1 MTETKDLIIITAS
14 CGKNLELSEKFLEK
28 SNELKIS
35 SEILDLT
42 TLNIPLFN
50 PRIHSKENIPNEIK
64 ELKKKLFK
72 IEKWVICAPE
82 YNGSIPPI
90 LSNFIAW
97 LSISGDDF
105 RNLFN
110 GQPIA
115 IATFSGGIGLELL
128 TSLRI
133 QLVHLGSQV
142 LGRQLLSS
150 YSKPIETKTC
160 LLYTSP
166 SPRDRTRSRMP
177 SSA

>member
-1 MTETKDLIIITAS
+1 MTIKSNLIIIS
-14 CGKNLELSEKFLEK
+14 SSNGKNLELSKKFEEK

-42 TLNIPLFN
+42 ELDIPLYN
-50 PRIHSKENIPNEIK
+50 PRIHSKTEIPSKIIS
-64 ELKKKLFK
+64 LKKKLFQA
-72 IEKWVICAPE
+72 EKWVICAPE

-115 IATFSGGIGLELL
+115 IATFSGGPGIELI

-133 QLVHLGSQV
+133 QLAHLGSQV
-142 LGRQLLSS
+142 VGRHLSS
-150 YSKPIETKTC
+150 NYSKPADEKSIEDILKR
-160 LLYTSP
+160 LMQMNRLIL
-166 SPRDRTRSRMP
+166 DK
-177 SSA
+177 

>member
-1 MTETKDLIIITAS
+1 MGNDSNLIIISAS
-14 CGKNLELSEKFLEK
+14 SGKNLELSNDFQKK
-28 SNELKIS
+28 SQELNIS

-42 TLNIPLFN
+42 TLDIPLYN
-50 PRIHSKENIPNEIK
+50 PRIHSNKDIPDVVNLIK
-64 ELKKKLFK
+64 EKLFA
-72 IEKWVICAPE
+72 IDKWIICAPE

-115 IATFSGGIGLELL
+115 IATFSGGPGIELI

-133 QLVHLGSQV
+133 QLAHLGSQV
-142 LGRQLLSS
+142 VGRHLSS
-150 YSKPIETKTC
+150 NYSKPADENTIEDIIKRLMQMNRLTLSK
-160 LLYTSP
+160 
-166 SPRDRTRSRMP
+166 
-177 SSA
+177 

>member
-1 MTETKDLIIITAS
+1 MTSKNDLIIIS
-14 CGKNLELSEKFLEK
+14 SSNGKNLELSKKFLEK

-42 TLNIPLFN
+42 KLNIPLYN
-50 PRIHSKENIPNEIK
+50 PRIHSKNEIPNEIIS
-64 ELKKKLFK
+64 LKKKLFE
-72 IEKWVICAPE
+72 IEKWIICAPE

-97 LSISGDDF
+97 LSVSGDDF

-115 IATFSGGIGLELL
+115 IATFSGGPGIELI

-133 QLVHLGSQV
+133 QLAHLGSQV
-142 LGRQLLSS
+142 VGRCLSS
-150 YSKPIETKTC
+150 NYSKPAEDKTIEDILKR
-160 LLYTSP
+160 LMQMNRLNIS
-166 SPRDRTRSRMP
+166 
-177 SSA
+177 

>member
-1 MTETKDLIIITAS
+1 MPDSKDLIIISAS
-14 CGKNLELSEKFLEK
+14 CGKNLELSKKFQEK
-28 SNELKIS
+28 SNELKYN

-42 TLNIPLFN
+42 TFDIPLFN
-50 PRIHSKENIPNEIK
+50 PRIHTKENIPILILEIK
-64 ELKKKLFK
+64 GKLFAAK
-72 IEKWVICAPE
+72 KWIICGPE

-90 LSNFIAW
+90 LSNLIAW
-97 LSISGDDF
+97 LSVSGEDF

-115 IATFSGGIGLELL
+115 IATFSGGIGLEFL

-150 YSKPIETKTC
+150 YSKPADVKTIEDIIKR
-160 LLYTSP
+160 LSQMKKLKV
-166 SPRDRTRSRMP
+166 
-177 SSA
+177 

>member
-1 MTETKDLIIITAS
+1 MTESKDLIIISAS
-14 CGKNLELSEKFLEK
+14 CGKNLELSEKFFEK

-42 TLNIPLFN
+42 TLDIPLFN
-50 PRIHSKENIPNEIK
+50 PRIHNKDNIPVEIQII
-64 ELKKKLFK
+64 KKKLLA
-72 IEKWVICAPE
+72 IERWVICAPE

-105 RNLFN
+105 RNFFN

-115 IATFSGGIGLELL
+115 IATFSGGIGVELL

-150 YSKPIETKTC
+150 YSKPIDTKTIEDIIQR
-160 LLYTSP
+160 LLQMKKLKT
-166 SPRDRTRSRMP
+166 
-177 SSA
+177 

>member
-42 TLNIPLFN
+42 TLDIPLFN

-72 IEKWVICAPE
+72 IKSWVICAPE

-110 GQPIA
+110 GKPIA

-133 QLVHLGSQV
+133 QLVPVSYTHL
-142 LGRQLLSS
+142 RAH
-150 YSKPIETKTC
+150 ET
-160 LLYTSP
+160 
-166 SPRDRTRSRMP
+166 
-177 SSA
+177 

>member
-1 MTETKDLIIITAS
+1 MSDLKDLIIISAS
-14 CGKNLELSEKFLEK
+14 CGKNLELSKQFQKK
-28 SNELKIS
+28 SNELNIN

-50 PRIHSKENIPNEIK
+50 PRIHSKENIPFEIK
-64 ELKKKLFK
+64 EIKEKMFAT
-72 IEKWVICAPE
+72 EKWIICAPE

-97 LSISGDDF
+97 LSVSGDDF

-150 YSKPIETKTC
+150 YSKPIETKTIEDIIQR
-160 LLYTSP
+160 LLQMKKLKT
-166 SPRDRTRSRMP
+166 
-177 SSA
+177 

>member
-1 MTETKDLIIITAS
+1 MSKSKDLIIISAS
-14 CGKNLELSEKFLEK
+14 CGKNLELSKIFQKK
-28 SNELKIS
+28 SNELQLS

-42 TLNIPLFN
+42 TLKIPLFN
-50 PRIHSKENIPNEIK
+50 PRFHNKGNIPTEIIEIK
-64 ELKKKLFK
+64 EKLFEIK
-72 IEKWVICAPE
+72 KWVICAPE

-90 LSNFIAW
+90 LSNLIAW

-142 LGRQLLSS
+142 LGRQLFSS
-150 YSKPIETKTC
+150 FNKPIDEDTIEDILKRLSQMKRLKT
-160 LLYTSP
+160 
-166 SPRDRTRSRMP
+166 
-177 SSA
+177 

>member
-1 MTETKDLIIITAS
+1 MTDSKDLIIISAS
-14 CGKNLELSEKFLEK
+14 CGKNLELSQKFQEK
-28 SNELKIS
+28 SNKLKIN

-42 TLNIPLFN
+42 TFDIPLFN
-50 PRIHSKENIPNEIK
+50 PRNHTKENIPVEIIEIK
-64 ELKKKLFK
+64 EKLFTT
-72 IEKWVICAPE
+72 EKWIICAPE

-90 LSNFIAW
+90 LSNLIAW
-97 LSISGDDF
+97 LSVSGDDF
-105 RNLFN
+105 RHLFN

-150 YSKPIETKTC
+150 YNKPIDTETIEDIIQRLSQMKK
-160 LLYTSP
+160 LKI
-166 SPRDRTRSRMP
+166 
-177 SSA
+177 

>member
-1 MTETKDLIIITAS
+1 MNDAKEIIIISAS
-14 CGKNLELSEKFLEK
+14 CGKNLELSQKFLEK
-28 SNELKIS
+28 SNEMKIS

-42 TLNIPLFN
+42 TLDIPLFN
-50 PRIHSKENIPNEIK
+50 PRIHNNENIPVKILEIK
-64 ELKKKLFK
+64 EKLFAT
-72 IEKWVICAPE
+72 EKWIICAPE

-90 LSNFIAW
+90 LTNFIAW

-115 IATFSGGIGLELL
+115 IATFSGGVGLELL

-142 LGRQLLSS
+142 LGRQLFASF
-150 YSKPIETKTC
+150 SKPIDSKTIEDIIQR
-160 LLYTSP
+160 LSQMKKLKT
-166 SPRDRTRSRMP
+166 
-177 SSA
+177 

>member
-1 MTETKDLIIITAS
+1 MTDSKDLIIISAS
-14 CGKNLELSEKFLEK
+14 CGKNLELSKKFQEK
-28 SNELKIS
+28 SNELKFN

-42 TLNIPLFN
+42 TFDIPLFN
-50 PRIHSKENIPNEIK
+50 PRTHNKENIPEEIIK
-64 ELKKKLFK
+64 IKDQLFAT
-72 IEKWVICAPE
+72 EKWIICAPE

-90 LSNFIAW
+90 LSNLIAW
-97 LSISGDDF
+97 LSVSGDDF

-115 IATFSGGIGLELL
+115 IATFSGGVGLELL

-150 YSKPIETKTC
+150 FSKPVDVKTVEDIIKR
-160 LLYTSP
+160 LSQMKKLKI
-166 SPRDRTRSRMP
+166 
-177 SSA
+177 

>member
-1 MTETKDLIIITAS
+1 MNDSKEIIIISAS
-14 CGKNLELSEKFLEK
+14 CGKNLELSQKFLEK
-28 SNELKIS
+28 STELRIS

-42 TLNIPLFN
+42 TLDIPLFN
-50 PRIHSKENIPNEIK
+50 PRIHSNENIPVKILEIK
-64 ELKKKLFK
+64 EKLFAT
-72 IEKWVICAPE
+72 EKWIICAPE

-90 LSNFIAW
+90 LTNFIAW

-115 IATFSGGIGLELL
+115 IATFSGGVGLELL

-142 LGRQLLSS
+142 LGRQLFSS
-150 YSKPIETKTC
+150 FSKPIDSKTIEDIIQR
-160 LLYTSP
+160 LSQMKKLKTL
-166 SPRDRTRSRMP
+166 
-177 SSA
+177 

>member
-1 MTETKDLIIITAS
+1 MTNSKDLIIISAS
-14 CGKNLELSEKFLEK
+14 SGKNLELSKKFQEKGF
-28 SNELKIS
+28 ELNLS
-35 SEILDLT
+35 SEVLDLT

-50 PRIHSKENIPNEIK
+50 PRIHTKENIPTEIMDIK
-64 ELKKKLFK
+64 EKLFE
-72 IEKWVICAPE
+72 IQKWVICAPE

-90 LSNFIAW
+90 LTNFIAW

-142 LGRQLLSS
+142 VGRQLFASF
-150 YSKPIETKTC
+150 SKPIDEKTIEDILKRLLQMKRLET
-160 LLYTSP
+160 
-166 SPRDRTRSRMP
+166 
-177 SSA
+177 

>member
-28 SNELKIS
+28 SDELKIS

-42 TLNIPLFN
+42 TIDIPLFN
-50 PRIHSKENIPNEIK
+50 PRLHSKGNIPVEI
-64 ELKKKLFK
+64 EALKKKLLET
-72 IEKWVICAPE
+72 EKWVICAPE

-90 LSNFIAW
+90 LTNFIAW

-110 GQPIA
+110 GRPIA

-150 YSKPIETKTC
+150 YSKPIDTKTIEDIIQR
-160 LLYTSP
+160 LLQMKKLKT
-166 SPRDRTRSRMP
+166 
-177 SSA
+177 

>member
-1 MTETKDLIIITAS
+1 MTNSKDLIIISAS
-14 CGKNLELSEKFLEK
+14 CGKNLELSKQFQEK
-28 SNELKIS
+28 SNKLNLS

-42 TLNIPLFN
+42 TLDIPLFN
-50 PRIHSKENIPNEIK
+50 PRIHTKDNIPSEVIEIK
-64 ELKKKLFK
+64 LKLFDIK
-72 IEKWVICAPE
+72 KWVICAPE

-97 LSISGDDF
+97 LSISGEDF

-142 LGRQLLSS
+142 LGRQLHSS
-150 YSKPIETKTC
+150 FSKPIDDQAIEDILKRLIQMKKLQT
-160 LLYTSP
+160 
-166 SPRDRTRSRMP
+166 
-177 SSA
+177 